1 MSTRR
6 YVILVVELCRHV
18 CGLHQLLN
26 LWQLVDM
33 TDDHGAIWDT
43 QGHVVPI
50 EWWTGPDLA
59 HKIRHT
65 GEESWLE
72 FVGSFGNRGDS
83 SCWWHS
89 MVGICQLV
97 GGPPG
102 PNRWFGDPPD
112 VSLIV

>member
-1 MSTRR
+1 
-6 YVILVVELCRHV
+6 
-18 CGLHQLLN
+18 
-26 LWQLVDM
+26 M

-65 GEESWLE
+65 GEDSWLDFE
-72 FVGSFGNRGDS
+72 GFFGNKGTS
-83 SCWWHS
+83 NCWWHS
-89 MVGICQLV
+89 FVGICQLV
-97 GGPPG
+97 DGPPG

-112 VSLIV
+112 VSGDLQRYVGRRPSFQGIRLGQS